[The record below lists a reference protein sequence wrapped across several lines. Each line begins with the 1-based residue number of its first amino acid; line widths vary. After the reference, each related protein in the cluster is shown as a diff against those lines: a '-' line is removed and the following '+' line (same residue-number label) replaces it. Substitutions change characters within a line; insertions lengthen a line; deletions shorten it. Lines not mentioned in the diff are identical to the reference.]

1 MENDKPGKHW
11 LQRKTQ
17 VTVLISDKV
26 GFKAKKIA
34 ISKKGHYIIIKGS
47 THQEYITEMG
57 KQQNTEPQNINWKW
71 IEFKKK
77 IDKFTIV
84 FVDLHILLL
93 AMRKSTKV

>member
-1 MENDKPGKHW
+1 M
-11 LQRKTQ
+11 QRKTQ

-57 KQQNTEPQNINWKW
+57 KQQNTEPQNIK
-71 IEFKKK
+71 
-77 IDKFTIV
+77 
-84 FVDLHILLL
+84 
-93 AMRKSTKV
+93 